1 MNIMSEFYGSKLIVP
16 YTTKVIS
23 NLKSGL
29 NKFDTKEGDM
39 IETVAYFKDQQQND
53 PDFFYKVKY
62 DEEDRVVN
70 MFWVD
75 GAARRA
81 YIEAY
86 HDCVS
91 FDTTYMTNMY
101 NMPFAPFIGI
111 NRHGPSIILGCGFVR
126 QELETSFD
134 WLFGAFLEAM
144 NGRAPDNIITDQDI
158 AMAESIKNIF
168 PTSVHRRC
176 RWHIMKKSQEKLGLM
191 LGRNPGLSKGF
202 NKCIDFSFTPEEFE
216 ANWAAL
222 MMKYQVAI
230 GTHFDKLYEYRAT
243 WVPCYFKHRF
253 YPFLQSTQ
261 TSVGFNAVLKRY
273 VNPHGSILNFVK
285 QYEKIQTHVLVRE
298 GAQDYRTEHLQ
309 TDLWSPFPIGK
320 QAYKTYTRDLY
331 KKFRNE
337 FEMIGRYNVR
347 PRGAHLYELE
357 PNQEWVAKYGD
368 RQYFVSVESDAGN
381 YTCECCKM
389 DRDGILCC
397 HILKVLPTLEWMK
410 YHYNTFF
417 RGGLP

>member
-1 MNIMSEFYGSKLIVP
+1 MNIMSEFYGSELIVP
-16 YTTKVIS
+16 YTTKAIS

-29 NKFDTKEGDM
+29 NKFDKKEGDM

-81 YIEAY
+81 YAEAY

-158 AMAESIKNIF
+158 AMVESIKNIF
-168 PTSVHRRC
+168 PRSVHQRC
-176 RWHIMKKSQEKLGLM
+176 RWHIMKKAQEKLGSM
-191 LGRNPGLSKGF
+191 LGRNPGLSKDF
-202 NKCIDFSFTPEEFE
+202 NTCVDFSFTSEEFE
-216 ANWAAL
+216 AKWAAI
-222 MMKYQVAI
+222 MMKYHDAI

-243 WVPCYFKHRF
+243 CVPCYFKH
-253 YPFLQSTQ
+253 
-261 TSVGFNAVLKRY
+261 
-273 VNPHGSILNFVK
+273 
-285 QYEKIQTHVLVRE
+285 
-298 GAQDYRTEHLQ
+298 
-309 TDLWSPFPIGK
+309 
-320 QAYKTYTRDLY
+320 
-331 KKFRNE
+331 
-337 FEMIGRYNVR
+337 
-347 PRGAHLYELE
+347 
-357 PNQEWVAKYGD
+357 
-368 RQYFVSVESDAGN
+368 
-381 YTCECCKM
+381 
-389 DRDGILCC
+389 
-397 HILKVLPTLEWMK
+397 
-410 YHYNTFF
+410 
-417 RGGLP
+417 